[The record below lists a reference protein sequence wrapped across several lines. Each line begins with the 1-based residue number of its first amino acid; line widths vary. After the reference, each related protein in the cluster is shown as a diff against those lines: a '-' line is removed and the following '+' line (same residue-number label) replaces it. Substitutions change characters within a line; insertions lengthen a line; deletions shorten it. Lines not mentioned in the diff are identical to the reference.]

1 MGFQAAGADCMNDPK
16 IKSWEG
22 NIGGSLVCNGR
33 FKARRFRPR
42 NPRNR
47 SYCSSMSLKLP
58 QNGCHA
64 QPNTCVYL
72 RFPKICSLCL
82 SEGTGA
88 SVDRSFCED
97 CAEGYFGLGG
107 SCTICPNG
115 TEPVLGQ
122 NVSCGPCPPTTAGTL
137 GVCHAMPGWYA
148 AECRAYRMREPS
160 LREISSGIRGCVD
173 GDSGDLDALRCLESV
188 QGAAQLAR
196 QGPVAAAV
204 SAAIP

>member
-22 NIGGSLVCNGR
+22 NIGGSLVCKGR

-137 GVCHAMPGWYA
+137 GVCMQCPDGTQQN
-148 AECRAYRMREPS
+148 AERTACESPAFVRFHQ
-160 LREISSGIRGCVD
+160 G
-173 GDSGDLDALRCLESV
+173 SGDVSMETLET
-188 QGAAQLAR
+188 LM
-196 QGPVAAAV
+196 P
-204 SAAIP
+204 